1 MISTRSAVLALGALV
16 LPLALT
22 ACPAPGSGTTAPKEG
37 IVKQLQPDSVA
48 CQDKG
53 AATVAVRYQPD
64 GKDAAGSA
72 WPQAL
77 ACVTPEVATGL
88 AEGGRFQE

>member
-22 ACPAPGSGTTAPKEG
+22 ACPAPGERAPKEG
-37 IVKQLQPDSVA
+37 IVKQLQPDSAA
-48 CQDKG
+48 CVNRGDK
-53 AATVAVRYQPD
+53 TVAVRYQPD
-64 GKDAAGSA
+64 GTDRNGTP

-77 ACVTPEVATGL
+77 ACVTPEGATAL
-88 AEGGRFQE
+88 AEGKRFQE

>member
-1 MISTRSAVLALGALV
+1 
-16 LPLALT
+16 
-22 ACPAPGSGTTAPKEG
+22 
-37 IVKQLQPDSVA
+37 
-48 CQDKG
+48 
-53 AATVAVRYQPD
+53 VRYQPD

-77 ACVTPEVATGL
+77 ACVTPEAATGL